1 MTSGAPALVAAN
13 VLMLALGSGLLPL
26 LRLART
32 RRDLLTRLPLG
43 YAVGLAATG
52 ILAAD
57 LAVVDVTVGWITL
70 PLLAAGSLALGL
82 RSLPPGAPLRLRRPP
97 PSGLGP
103 DLDLPS
109 AVAAAGRFYLLPAVQ
124 ATSLADATVVVS
136 YFEDPS
142 LLHLRFVTQVQAGEQ
157 PLYVSRI
164 RAP

>member
-1 MTSGAPALVAAN
+1 MQQRRSLAPVALAAAATA
-13 VLMLALGSGLLPL
+13 LALGSAWHSGRHVWRQLD
-26 LRLART
+26 AR
-32 RRDLLTRLPLG
+32 
-43 YAVGLAATG
+43 
-52 ILAAD
+52 
-57 LAVVDVTVGWITL
+57 
-70 PLLAAGSLALGL
+70 
-82 RSLPPGAPLRLRRPP
+82 RSTYAPLTPTERRHAPLEAIGLP
-97 PSGLGP
+97 GPVFDFFATYLAPGDRVYYQVLPSGLGP

-124 ATSLADATVVVS
+124 AKSLADATVVVS